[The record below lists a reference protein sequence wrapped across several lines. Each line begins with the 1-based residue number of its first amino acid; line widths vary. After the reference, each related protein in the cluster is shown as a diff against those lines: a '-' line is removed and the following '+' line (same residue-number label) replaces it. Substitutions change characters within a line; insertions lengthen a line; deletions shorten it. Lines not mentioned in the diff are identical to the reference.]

1 MINIK
6 TFEINSQD
14 FVLINDL
21 EKGLLRGSIW
31 GNLYEGYKFIL
42 ENIGNLSEEQKMM
55 LMLQVYA
62 FTSLELSMYITTH
75 PNNTEAIKT
84 LKRVNI
90 EKDKLKDLVS
100 IVARNLKE
108 TGYFYLVHRYTRLND
123 IKNELLKNNLFINKQ
138 RIVFDQNKVDPV
150 SVLLKISFNK
160 SEIIEDKLT
169 ITR

>member
-42 ENIGNLSEEQKMM
+42 ENIGNLTEEQKMM

-100 IVARNLKE
+100 MKYGALCSTKPYID
-108 TGYFYLVHRYTRLND
+108 GYYDRKNTWERL
-123 IKNELLKNNLFINKQ
+123 
-138 RIVFDQNKVDPV
+138 
-150 SVLLKISFNK
+150 
-160 SEIIEDKLT
+160 
-169 ITR
+169 

>member
-100 IVARNLKE
+100 MKYGALCSTKPYID
-108 TGYFYLVHRYTRLND
+108 GYYDRKNTWERL
-123 IKNELLKNNLFINKQ
+123 
-138 RIVFDQNKVDPV
+138 
-150 SVLLKISFNK
+150 
-160 SEIIEDKLT
+160 
-169 ITR
+169 

>member
-1 MINIK
+1 MPRNIIKLIIYCLLGVIDIK
-6 TFEINSQD
+6 TFEINSQE

-31 GNLYEGYKFIL
+31 GNLYDGYKFIL
-42 ENIGNLSEEQKMM
+42 ENIGNLSEEQKLM

-90 EKDKLKDLVS
+90 EKDKLKEVVS
-100 IVARNLKE
+100 MKYGALCSTKPYID
-108 TGYFYLVHRYTRLND
+108 GYYDRKNTWERL
-123 IKNELLKNNLFINKQ
+123 
-138 RIVFDQNKVDPV
+138 
-150 SVLLKISFNK
+150 
-160 SEIIEDKLT
+160 
-169 ITR
+169 

>member
-42 ENIGNLSEEQKMM
+42 ENIGNLSEEQKLM

-100 IVARNLKE
+100 MKYGALCSTKPYID
-108 TGYFYLVHRYTRLND
+108 GYYDSKNTWERL
-123 IKNELLKNNLFINKQ
+123 
-138 RIVFDQNKVDPV
+138 
-150 SVLLKISFNK
+150 
-160 SEIIEDKLT
+160 
-169 ITR
+169 